1 MDGLTLIWRVMGST
15 RRVDTFRILFNSP
28 ALSNVDGPIARL
40 RQVDQL
46 PEFRGI
52 VRNMFQRRS
61 TSVSTG

>member
-1 MDGLTLIWRVMGST
+1 MGGT